1 MTYNG
6 GLFLIDHEMFAVIKT
21 GGKQYQVKLG
31 QFYRFEKL
39 GQEAGQNIEFKEV
52 LLAETDDGQT
62 FLGKPLLEKACVTG
76 TVVREGR
83 EKKIQVIKFRRR
95 KNSMTQAGHRQSYT
109 LVKITGLDVGDGK
122 MLTASVEMQD
132 KPKSAAVKEAL
143 PKKPAKSDGA
153 KAQKVQSKDK
163 TEVAENKKPAGKAQA
178 AKSPA
183 KKVAAAKPVK
193 KTQEEA
199 APKAKKPAAKKAA
212 AKDTK
217 KKED

>member
-6 GLFLIDHEMFAVIKT
+6 ELFLIDHEMFAVIKT

-62 FLGKPLLEKACVTG
+62 FLGKPLLAKACVTG

-95 KNSMTQAGHRQSYT
+95 KSSMTQAGHRQSYT

-122 MLTASVEMQD
+122 MVTASVDMQN
-132 KPKSAAVKEAL
+132 KPKSASGQEAL

-153 KAQKVQSKDK
+153 KAQTVKSKDQ
-163 TEVAENKKPAGKAQA
+163 KPAAKAKA
-178 AKSPA
+178 AKPST
-183 KKVAAAKPVK
+183 KKVEAAKPVK
-193 KTQEEA
+193 KTQESA
-199 APKAKKPAAKKAA
+199 APKTKKPAAKKAA